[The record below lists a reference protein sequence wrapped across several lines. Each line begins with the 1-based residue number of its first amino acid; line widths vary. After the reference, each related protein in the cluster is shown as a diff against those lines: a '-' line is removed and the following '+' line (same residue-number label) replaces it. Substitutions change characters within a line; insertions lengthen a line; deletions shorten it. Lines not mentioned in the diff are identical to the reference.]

1 MAADDRT
8 EKPTSRRI
16 SDARKKGQIARSTDL
31 GQAASLAA
39 ALAALGLVGTRYMQG
54 SADLVARGVARM
66 GVTPGHDITGGEVTG
81 LVVQSAAALGLLV
94 GPIALAGIVGA
105 VGMQLAQGGF
115 NVATEALQPKF
126 NRLNPVTGFSQFGL
140 KKGGVQTLKAVL
152 VFAVVT
158 YISYPFVWNLIGT
171 SERLTLMAPL
181 DAAGVVWADA
191 RGLLWKTVL
200 FFGVLG
206 AADYFWQRHLWLDG
220 LKMTKQE
227 VKDDA
232 KMAEGSPEIKNRIRK
247 VMFESFRRR
256 MMAAVPT
263 ATVVITNPTHYAVA
277 LEYRRSAMFAPV
289 VVAKGK
295 DHLAQRI
302 KAVARE
308 HGVPMVENVPL
319 AQALYKSAEVGD
331 AIPGNLFEAVAEV
344 LAYLI
349 RLKQLTLN

>member
-8 EKPTSRRI
+8 EKPTARRI
-16 SDARKKGQIARSTDL
+16 SDARKRGQIARSVDL
-31 GQAASLAA
+31 GQAASLATA
-39 ALAALGLVGTRYMQG
+39 LGALALAGTRYMEG
-54 SADLVARGVARM
+54 NADLLSRGLARLAT
-66 GVTPGHDITGGEVTG
+66 TPAHDLTSGEITG
-81 LVVQSAAALGLLV
+81 LAVQGAATLGLLV
-94 GPIALAGIVGA
+94 GPIACAAAVGA

-115 NVATEALQPKF
+115 NVASEALQPKF
-126 NRLNPVTGFSQFGL
+126 DRLNPVNGL
-140 KKGGVQTLKAVL
+140 KQLGLKRGGVQTLKAVL
-152 VFAVVT
+152 VFAVVS
-158 YISYPFVWNLIGT
+158 YLSYPFVADLILT

-181 DAAGVVWADA
+181 DAARVVWADA
-191 RGLLWKTVL
+191 RHLLWKIVV

-206 AADYFWQRHLWLDG
+206 GADLLWQRHLWLDG
-220 LKMTKQE
+220 LKMTRQE
-227 VKDDA
+227 VKDDM

-263 ATVVITNPTHYAVA
+263 ATVVVTNPTHYAVA

-308 HGVPMVENVPL
+308 HGVPTVENVPL
-319 AQALYKSAEVGD
+319 AQALYKSVEVGE

>member
-1 MAADDRT
+1 MAASDRT
-8 EKPTSRRI
+8 EKPTARRI
-16 SDARKKGQIARSTDL
+16 KDARKRGQVARSVDL

-39 ALAALGLVGTRYMQG
+39 ALGALAFVGTRYMEG
-54 SADLVARGVARM
+54 SANLLTRGLARVASAPSHDLTSGE
-66 GVTPGHDITGGEVTG
+66 ITA
-81 LVVQSAAALGLLV
+81 LVVQSAATLGLLV
-94 GPIALAGIVGA
+94 GPIACAAAVGA
-105 VGMQLAQGGF
+105 VGMQVAQGGL
-115 NVATEALQPKF
+115 NLASEALQPKF
-126 NRLNPVTGFSQFGL
+126 NRLNPVSGLKQFGF

-152 VFAVVT
+152 VFAVVSSL
-158 YISYPFVWNLIGT
+158 SYPFIATLILT
-171 SERLTLMAPL
+171 SEQLTLMAPL
-181 DAAGVVWADA
+181 DAARVVWADA
-191 RGLLWKTVL
+191 RHLLWKVVV

-206 AADYFWQRHLWLDG
+206 AADFLWQRHLWLDG

-227 VKDDA
+227 VKDDM

-263 ATVVITNPTHYAVA
+263 ATVVVTNPTHYAVA

-302 KAVARE
+302 KAVAAA

-319 AQALYKSAEVGD
+319 AQALYKGVEVGQ

-344 LAYLI
+344 LAYLV
-349 RLKQLTLN
+349 RLKQLTLT

>member
-16 SDARKKGQIARSTDL
+16 RDARKKGQIARSGDL

-39 ALAALGLVGTRYMQG
+39 ALAVLGFVGARYMQA
-54 SADLVARGVARM
+54 SADLVVRGVARM
-66 GVTPGHDITGGEVTG
+66 GMTPGHDITGGEVSG
-81 LVVQSAAALGLLV
+81 LVVQSAASLGLLV
-94 GPIALAGIVGA
+94 GPIALAAAAGA
-105 VGMQLAQGGF
+105 VAMQVAQGGLNF
-115 NVATEALQPKF
+115 ASEALQPKF
-126 NRLNPVTGFSQFGL
+126 NRLNPISGLSQLGF
-140 KKGGVQTLKAVL
+140 KKGGVQTVKAVL
-152 VFAVVT
+152 VFAVV
-158 YISYPFVWNLIGT
+158 SYLAYPVLRTHILA
-171 SERLTLMAPL
+171 SEQLTLMAPF
-181 DAAGVVWADA
+181 DAAAVVWADA
-191 RGLLWKTVL
+191 RGLLWKTVF

-206 AADYFWQRHLWLDG
+206 AADYLWQRHQWLDG

-227 VKDDA
+227 VKDDM

-295 DHLAQRI
+295 DHLAQSI

-319 AQALYKSAEVGD
+319 AQALYKSVEVGE